1 MMSELARILQSNL
14 DIMRNIEIQAEQI
27 RKEAAARIA
36 ELEAALAIARRD
48 AMEEAALTTEKR
60 RYISQYWV
68 MDEENKPM
76 LRMVAGPFA
85 EEQEAYW
92 EMDNRPGLCI
102 VETRLPIYQL
112 GED

>member
-1 MMSELARILQSNL
+1 MSDELVRRLQHLGDWQAADRI
-14 DIMRNIEIQAEQI
+14 
-27 RKEAAARIA
+27 EAQAARIA
-36 ELEAALAIARRD
+36 EL
-48 AMEEAALTTEKR
+48 EAALTTEKR

-92 EMDNRPGLCI
+92 EMDNRPGLCV
-102 VETRLPIYQL
+102 VETRHPIYQL
-112 GED
+112 GEE